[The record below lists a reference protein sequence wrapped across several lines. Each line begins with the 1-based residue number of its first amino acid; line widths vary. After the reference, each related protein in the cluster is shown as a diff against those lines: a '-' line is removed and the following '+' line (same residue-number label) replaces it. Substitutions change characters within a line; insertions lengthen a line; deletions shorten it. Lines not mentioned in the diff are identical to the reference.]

1 MKRYLLLAAA
11 LPLAALAEPI
21 NVLNNPNQPGYV
33 IPSQQRLQTQM
44 QSQQLQQKGMLNQ
57 QLQTQSR
64 LQQQQLQTQM
74 NNNVAR
80 IQQNQPGNLNPQR
93 EQVLPNTNGGML
105 NHQASSPQRLN
116 SNGTMLN
123 SGSSQHMLNSG
134 SSQHMLNSGSSGVTL
149 NSPQQTHMIQP
160 HQNGDMLRQNGATL
174 NSSSALAP

>member
-33 IPSQQRLQTQM
+33 IPSQQRLQMQM
-44 QSQQLQQKGMLNQ
+44 QSQQIQQKGMLNQ

-105 NHQASSPQRLN
+105 NGSGSSPQRLN
-116 SNGTMLN
+116 SNGSMLNGN
-123 SGSSQHMLNSG
+123 SGSSQHMLNS
-134 SSQHMLNSGSSGVTL
+134 SGNSGVTL
-149 NSPQQTHMIQP
+149 NSTQQTHMIQP
-160 HQNGDMLRQNGATL
+160 RQNGDMLRQNGATL

>member
-44 QSQQLQQKGMLNQ
+44 QSQQIQQKGMLNQ

-105 NHQASSPQRLN
+105 NHQASSQQMLN
-116 SNGTMLN
+116 SNGSMLNGN
-123 SGSSQHMLNSG
+123 SGSLQHMLNSSG
-134 SSQHMLNSGSSGVTL
+134 NSGNSGVTL

>member
-44 QSQQLQQKGMLNQ
+44 QSQQIQQKGMLNQ

-116 SNGTMLN
+116 SNGSMLNGN
-123 SGSSQHMLNSG
+123 SGSSQHMLN
-134 SSQHMLNSGSSGVTL
+134 SSGVTL

>member
-44 QSQQLQQKGMLNQ
+44 QSQQIQQKGMLNQ

-105 NHQASSPQRLN
+105 NHQ
-116 SNGTMLN
+116 T
-123 SGSSQHMLNSG
+123 SSQHMLNSSG
-134 SSQHMLNSGSSGVTL
+134 NSGMTL

-160 HQNGDMLRQNGATL
+160 RQNGDMLRQNGATL

>member
-134 SSQHMLNSGSSGVTL
+134 SSGVTL

>member
-44 QSQQLQQKGMLNQ
+44 QSQQIQQKGMLNQ

-105 NHQASSPQRLN
+105 NQQASSPQRLN
-116 SNGTMLN
+116 SNGSMLNGN
-123 SGSSQHMLNSG
+123 SGSSQHMLNS
-134 SSQHMLNSGSSGVTL
+134 SGNSGVTL